1 MYFGGKIITPQFS
14 TFYSRRGYLGVC
26 FPHEV
31 KSRMRISMARNVNW
45 TKETVRK
52 VLVHEMIRLYLL
64 QNVGKK
70 AGLRH
75 GKHFREMAA
84 KIKAVDGL

>member
-1 MYFGGKIITPQFS
+1 M
-14 TFYSRRGYLGVC
+14 
-26 FPHEV
+26 
-31 KSRMRISMARNVNW
+31 
-45 TKETVRK
+45 
-52 VLVHEMIRLYLL
+52 LVHEMIRLYLL